1 MLASGV
7 LVGVL
12 LHIAVTRGADAPFS
26 HIAQKVKRLFVQEG
40 EKHAIDEKGKISEE
54 KCGKMKVK
62 EKRA

>member
-1 MLASGV
+1 MPL
-7 LVGVL
+7 
-12 LHIAVTRGADAPFS
+12 FS

-62 EKRA
+62 DERAFFSLDALGNCGEVVL